1 MSEYILANGFR
12 LDTDYVSKEDISNY
26 RKHKISFKDLCMLSI
41 IRKTSNKRQEGESI
55 EDYLIRTGWTD
66 PIKNILDISAFKFAY
81 EFAKENKSNKKL

>member
-1 MSEYILANGFR
+1 
-12 LDTDYVSKEDISNY
+12 
-26 RKHKISFKDLCMLSI
+26 MLSI

-55 EDYLIRTGWTD
+55 EDYLIRTGWTY